1 MRKLLTVILIG
12 FMLVACDSKQ
22 VYDKYKTIPKY
33 WGKEHRL
40 NFNFKAP
47 DTVKNYN
54 LFLNIRNNNNY
65 KFSNLFLIVDF
76 ITPNNNKTIDTL
88 EYRMANPDG
97 SWLGTGFS
105 DLKENKLWFR
115 ERYRFKKQGEYKI
128 NVKHAMRK
136 NGSILGIEELQGIT
150 EVGFRIE
157 KEQ

>member
-1 MRKLLTVILIG
+1 
-12 FMLVACDSKQ
+12 
-22 VYDKYKTIPKY
+22 
-33 WGKEHRL
+33 
-40 NFNFKAP
+40 
-47 DTVKNYN
+47 
-54 LFLNIRNNNNY
+54 
-65 KFSNLFLIVDF
+65 
-76 ITPNNNKTIDTL
+76 
-88 EYRMANPDG
+88 MANPDG

-136 NGSILGIEELQGIT
+136 NGSVLGIEELQGIT